1 MRIRPLLLIVEDD
14 APLRNLYRVAAGAL
28 NFDVHACEDG
38 VSALQY
44 LDQEQPDLVILDLD
58 LPGVAGTD
66 IYHELRAHV
75 ATRDVPIIIC
85 TGMDPVPYLAAA
97 TVLRKPCGSE
107 QLLTAVE
114 KALQPLQTSWLFVR
128 GQQSVRMSRR
138 SEGDRSVELRVD
150 GPGNLSRE
158 FPPAPLLECARR
170 QLVIERELV
179 ADGYEKLPLFFGNR
193 RTRTAGDR
201 RATHQLSP
209 VDRRRADGAV
219 AGT

>member
-28 NFDVHACEDG
+28 NFEVHACQNGID
-38 VSALQY
+38 ALQY

-58 LPGVAGTD
+58 LPGVTGTD

-107 QLLTAVE
+107 QLLAAVE
-114 KALQPLQTSWLFVR
+114 KALQPLQTAWLFVR
-128 GQQSVRMSRR
+128 GQQSVRVSR
-138 SEGDRSVELRVD
+138 SGGDRSAELRVD
-150 GPGNLSRE
+150 GPGNVSRE
-158 FPPAPLLECARR
+158 FPAATLLECARR
-170 QLVIERELV
+170 QLVVERELV

-193 RTRTAGDR
+193 RTAADR
-201 RATHQLSP
+201 RAAHQLSP
-209 VDRRRADGAV
+209 LDRRRADGAV
-219 AGT
+219 TGV